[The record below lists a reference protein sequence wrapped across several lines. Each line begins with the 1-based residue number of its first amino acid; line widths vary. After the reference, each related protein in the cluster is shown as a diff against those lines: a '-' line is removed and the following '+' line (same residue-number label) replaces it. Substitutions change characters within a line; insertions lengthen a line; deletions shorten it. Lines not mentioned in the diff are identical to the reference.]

1 MKSTTIQSRAAQ
13 PEDFAA
19 FFPFIVDSRVLMV
32 DGKTVALGLISL
44 AADGRLWMAMNAK
57 PEAATHGLK
66 LVRIG
71 RGMLEAQSQPVFAP
85 CQEMTFPHAPRF
97 LRAIGFT
104 ETDEIFGGGA
114 MRIWVWQNS

>member
-1 MKSTTIQSRAAQ
+1 MTARARIAQ

-19 FFPFIVDSRVLMV
+19 FFPFIVDSRVLVV
-32 DGKTVALGLISL
+32 DGKTVALGLISR
-44 AADGRLWMAMNAK
+44 AGDGRLWMAMNAK

-71 RGMLEAQSQPVFAP
+71 RAMLEAQGQPVFAP

-104 ETDEIFGGGA
+104 ETDETFGGV
-114 MRIWVWQNS
+114 MKVWKWQNC